1 MHDRTMRLRRR
12 GLNPTKI
19 IFVYCLALALV
30 CIHQAGRVADW
41 FEDLALSREGTIS
54 EVSFKVA
61 SFFRDRVDPW
71 GPSQLNRA
79 ENWVL
84 ALFAPGSAPRP
95 VLWDPPPSGPDLT
108 PSNPGRPDQP
118 PPDTPRPGPDE
129 QPAGMPPIHWALD
142 ARPIL
147 PTPPSSEPDG
157 QQMASL
163 PPQGHPADQAR
174 GFNPARVLLL
184 GDSMMLEGLGPPLQR
199 ELKKNE
205 GLAVF
210 RDGRYGT
217 GLVRLDNFD
226 WLAYF
231 DQMLEKYYPDLI
243 ILTLGANDTQDMVEE
258 GRRLPVGGQEWTELY
273 ARRVADL
280 LNRAQARRARVFWVG
295 LPIMGREPYGTRTN
309 HINQVVEA
317 VCRVAANCRYWDSRL
332 SVADAKGQYA
342 TYLSDEQ
349 GRSQRIRKQD
359 LIHLTEVGGRI
370 MADKFLAETAS
381 WADYIQNTALG
392 DVSGLESSNAL
403 QPLAPS
409 AGEGDDEG
417 EPVGRLTRHQFFS
430 KLRGKET
437 AYMVAA
443 PKLTHRLTRHRFFDE
458 RQGREVNYTT
468 VEPGPAKKFRR
479 PPLVLLLHGAWD
491 GYGVWAER
499 LGAETLTRL
508 AAERGLI
515 LVMPDGEPFGWY
527 LDGRETAIESYLM
540 TELLP
545 QVLADYPEA
554 DSNLMGVLGLSMG
567 GHGALTLALKYPQA
581 FKAVGS
587 MSGITD
593 LSAHAGQRHKV
604 DPELKI
610 DRVLGPPGTDGQNW
624 RPYGAQ
630 GLTEQS
636 PKKLAGRPL
645 ILSVGMGDRLTLAE
659 NRAYHELLTRLKVDH
674 VYRESPGGHDWDYWA
689 AQLPVQLD
697 FMADK
702 LKSKFLLDD
711 LK

>member
-1 MHDRTMRLRRR
+1 MHDRTIRSRRR

-19 IFVYCLALALV
+19 VFVYCLALALV

-61 SFFRDRVDPW
+61 SFFRDRIDPW

-84 ALFAPGSAPRP
+84 ALFTPGSSSRS
-95 VLWDPPPSGPDLT
+95 VLRDPQPLGFNLT
-108 PSNPGRPDQP
+108 PPAPDRPDQDR
-118 PPDTPRPGPDE
+118 PDSPKPGSDRTPSE
-129 QPAGMPPIHWALD
+129 VPPIHWALD

-147 PTPPSSEPDG
+147 PTPPSSEPGAG
-157 QQMASL
+157 QQMAAL
-163 PPQGHPADQAR
+163 PPRGHPADQAR
-174 GFNPARVLLL
+174 VFNPARVLLL

-231 DQMLEKYYPDLI
+231 DQMLEKYIPNLV

-258 GRRLPVGGQEWTELY
+258 GRRLPVGGQDWTELY

-280 LNRAQARRARVFWVG
+280 LNRAEARGVRVFWVG

-359 LIHLTEVGGRI
+359 LIHLTEAGGRI

-381 WADYIQNTALG
+381 WADYIQKIPAGDAAGAERSNT
-392 DVSGLESSNAL
+392 L

-417 EPVGRLTRHQFFS
+417 EPELVGRLTRHSFFS

-437 AYMVAA
+437 DYLVAS
-443 PKLTHRLTRHRFFDE
+443 P
-458 RQGREVNYTT
+458 
-468 VEPGPAKKFRR
+468 EPAAGRR
-479 PPLVLLLHGAWD
+479 PVVFLLHGAWD
-491 GYGVWAER
+491 GYNTWAEH
-499 LGAETLTRL
+499 LGPETLAQ
-508 AAERGLI
+508 AAAQRGLI
-515 LVMPDGEPFGWY
+515 LVMPDGEQFGWY

-540 TELLP
+540 DELLP
-545 QVLADYPEA
+545 RILSERPDADPER
-554 DSNLMGVLGLSMG
+554 LGLVGLSMG
-567 GHGALTLALKYPQA
+567 GHGALTLALKHPET

-593 LSAHAGQRHKV
+593 LSAHAGRRHQV
-604 DPELKI
+604 DPTLKI
-610 DRVLGPPGTDGQNW
+610 DRVLGPLGAEGQNW
-624 RPYGAQ
+624 RPHSAL
-630 GLTEQS
+630 GLTEQA
-636 PKKLAGRPL
+636 PEKLAGRPL
-645 ILSVGMGDRLTLAE
+645 ILSVGTGDRLTLAE
-659 NRAYHELLTRLKVDH
+659 NRAYHDLLARLEIEH
-674 VYRESPGGHDWDYWA
+674 VYLEGPGGHGWDYWT
-689 AQLPVQLD
+689 AQLPIHLD

-702 LKSKFLLDD
+702 LKSKTG
-711 LK
+711 KY